1 MRLYRAMSEAEYQQV
16 MRTRTFQDGPNWLGG
31 KFFAEQRQ
39 HARRWGEWFG
49 VPFRI
54 MVVELPERVASQ
66 LRRFEH
72 LDSIGPARFAE
83 LAELTEAII
92 LGEAT
97 NE

>member
-1 MRLYRAMSEAEYQQV
+1 MRLYRAMSEAEYRQL
-16 MRTRTFQDGPNWLGG
+16 MRTRTFQAGPNQLGG
-31 KFFAEQRQ
+31 KFFAEQMQ

-49 VPFRI
+49 VPFRVMAI
-54 MVVELPERVASQ
+54 ELPERVASQ

-72 LDSIGPARFAE
+72 LDGIGPARFAE
-83 LAELTEAII
+83 LAELAEAVI